1 MASLKDQI
9 FSQFVAG
16 ADDVFLKTT
25 AIGTTVQPLL
35 GYTPLSTAGGTL
47 TGDLTINTTGALKLP
62 VGTTVTRPASPVNGM
77 LRYNSSDNK
86 FEGYIN
92 GTWGSVGGVSG
103 AFIENDYSITQNY
116 TITSGKHAL
125 SVGPLDIAEG
135 VVVNVPDGSRWVIL

>member
-47 TGDLTINTTGALKLP
+47 TGDLAVNSTGYLKLP
-62 VGTTVTRPASPVNGM
+62 AGTTAQRSVSPVNGM
-77 LRYNSSDNK
+77 LRYNTTENK
-86 FEGYIN
+86 VEGYIN
-92 GTWGSVGGVSG
+92 GAWGSIGG
-103 AFIENDYSITQNY
+103 A
-116 TITSGKHAL
+116 TSGN
-125 SVGPLDIAEG
+125 VGYSWFML
-135 VVVNVPDGSRWVIL
+135 